1 MPSLKHFYRLLVVKE
16 IMDFDCVMLAS
27 LLALSTFYSKT
38 FTTVHVHVQG
48 ACACY

>member
-1 MPSLKHFYRLLVVKE
+1 MPSLKHFYRLLVIKE
-16 IMDFDCVMLAS
+16 IMDFNCVMLAS

-38 FTTVHVHVQG
+38 FAKIHVQD